1 MVVDHPY
8 YLKTSS
14 LDLNQYTYDQLNI
27 DLGQGALL
35 DLVQRLVWVR
45 GILIIDVIGILLEL
59 NGGKWSMHES
69 IILGF
74 SL

>member
-35 DLVQRLVWVR
+35 DLDQRLV
-45 GILIIDVIGILLEL
+45 I
-59 NGGKWSMHES
+59 
-69 IILGF
+69 
-74 SL
+74 